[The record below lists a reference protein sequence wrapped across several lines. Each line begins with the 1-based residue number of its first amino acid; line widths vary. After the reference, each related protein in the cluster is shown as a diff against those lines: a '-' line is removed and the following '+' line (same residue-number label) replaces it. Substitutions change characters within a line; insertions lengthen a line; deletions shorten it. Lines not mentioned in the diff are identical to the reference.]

1 MPRLAFALILLVC
14 FIPLHAQQVS
24 VTETDADLHAPMQTK
39 PAIAFIPGQASSSLI
54 VTVNAAKKYQTID
67 GFGASLTD
75 SSAWLL
81 YTKLTPEQ
89 RKQTMTDLFD
99 PKQGIGLNFLR
110 QPMGASDLALN
121 DYSYDDMPAGQTDP
135 ELKHFSV
142 DHDNAYILPL
152 LREALAINP
161 QIKVMATPWS
171 PPGWMKTTDSLI
183 GGTLKADA
191 YAPLAQYFVKFI
203 QAYQSA
209 GVPMYAITTQNEAL
223 FTPKDYPG
231 MLFPPEA
238 QAKFLRENLGPA
250 LEAADLHPKVMVYDH
265 NWDHAEYPTTVLN
278 DPAAAKYAAGVAWH
292 CYGGNVEAQSKVHE
306 QFPEK
311 DVWETEC
318 SGGTWQQEKALQAE
332 AWLII
337 ESTRNWAKS
346 VILWNMALDQHNG
359 PNTGGCH
366 TCRGVVTVDT
376 SKTPAIVTK
385 NGDYYALGHATKF
398 LRAGA
403 MRIDSN
409 NFENEKLLNVAFQ
422 NPDGS
427 VVLMVLN
434 NGSKSQQFSVAEAG
448 TSFSYTLRVGSLVT
462 FVWNRQS
469 AS

>member
-1 MPRLAFALILLVC
+1 
-14 FIPLHAQQVS
+14 
-24 VTETDADLHAPMQTK
+24 MQAK
-39 PAIAFIPGQASSSLI
+39 PAIAFKSSQASSSI
-54 VTVNAAKKYQTID
+54 TITVNGAKKYQTID

-99 PKQGIGLNFLR
+99 TKQGIGLNFLR

-121 DYSYDDMPAGQTDP
+121 DYSYDDLPKGQTDP
-135 ELKHFSV
+135 DLKHFSIE
-142 DHDNAYILPL
+142 HDSAYVLPS

-183 GGTLKADA
+183 GGTLKPDA

-209 GVPMYAITTQNEAL
+209 GVPIYALTMQNEAL
-223 FTPKDYPG
+223 FTPNDYPG
-231 MLFPPEA
+231 MFFPPDA

-250 LEAADLHPKVMVYDH
+250 LAAADLHPKVMVYDH
-265 NWDHAEYPTTVLN
+265 NWDHPEYATTVLG
-278 DPAAAKYAAGVAWH
+278 DPATAKYAAGTAWH
-292 CYGGNVEAQSKVHE
+292 CYGGNVEAQTKVHN
-306 QFPEK
+306 QFPDK
-311 DVWETEC
+311 DAWETEC
-318 SGGTWQQEKALQAE
+318 SGGTWQKESALQAE

-337 ESTRNWAKS
+337 QSTRNWAKS

-376 SKTPAIVTK
+376 SKTPAVVTK
-385 NGDYYALGHATKF
+385 NGDYYALGHVTKF
-398 LRAGA
+398 LRSGA
-403 MRIDSN
+403 VHIDSN
-409 NFENEKLLNVAFQ
+409 SVDDKKLLNVAFQ
-422 NPDGS
+422 NPDGGI
-427 VVLMVLN
+427 VLLVLN
-434 NGSKSQQFSVAEAG
+434 TAKNPQTFSVAEG
-448 TSFSYTLRVGSLVT
+448 NTSFSYTIPAGSLTT
-462 FVWNRQS
+462 FVWNSQS